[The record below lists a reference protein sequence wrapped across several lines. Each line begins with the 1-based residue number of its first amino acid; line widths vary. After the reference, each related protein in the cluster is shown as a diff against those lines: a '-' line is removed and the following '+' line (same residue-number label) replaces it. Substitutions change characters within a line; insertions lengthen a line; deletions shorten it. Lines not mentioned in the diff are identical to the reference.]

1 MSRKPLN
8 QKGFTLMEL
17 LVAIGIASFLIV
29 GVTAAILQLIS
40 VSDRNSNY
48 MTAYT
53 EVQNAGFSVS
63 RDAVQALVVS
73 DADDPG
79 TPEIEFL
86 TLDWRDFEDNAH
98 EVVYTL
104 KDASDGL
111 KELWRDYSYSDNG
124 IPKEETLLVAKYI
137 DPATSCRWGDD
148 PATPEIEPENVLTLE
163 VTAEVGGKTATRTY
177 NIEPR
182 PLS

>member
-1 MSRKPLN
+1 MKGKPLN
-8 QKGFTLMEL
+8 QKGITLVEL
-17 LVAIGIASFLIV
+17 LVSIGIASFLIV
-29 GVTAAILQLIS
+29 GVAVAIFQLIS

-79 TPEIEFL
+79 TPEVELL
-86 TLDWRDFEDNAH
+86 TLDWIAFDGYIHQA
-98 EVVYTL
+98 VYTL
-104 KDASDGL
+104 EDASDGL
-111 KELWRDYSYSDNG
+111 KELWRDYSINDVTQ
-124 IPKEETLLVAKYI
+124 ETMLVAKYI
-137 DPATSCRWGDD
+137 DPATSCSWDD
-148 PATPEIEPENVLTLE
+148 SENVLTLE
-163 VTAEVGGKTATRTY
+163 VTAQVGGKTATRTY
-177 NIEPR
+177 NVEPR